1 MNQISFDALI
11 VAAGRPRQDSGFSP
25 AQRLGSLSVIRRIIH
40 TFRQAGAS
48 TILIVT
54 GYQARN
60 LEKHLARSGVIC
72 VRNDAWE
79 TTDMMYSVKLG
90 LSRFKDQDGS
100 LLLTPADIPLF
111 TLSTVRKLL
120 QSGAP
125 LAVPGIG
132 GRNGHPLLISK
143 HLIPQLLSYEGTL
156 GLKDAVIKTGIPKKV
171 VEVYDEGVLI
181 DVENERE
188 YDTLLER
195 HNRQPF
201 CPRVMVSLERE
212 LPFIDRDSAMLLR
225 LVEQVHSVR
234 RACSLMGISYSKGWK
249 ILNEMEL
256 QSGITMIKRKA
267 GGQTGGSTEL
277 TSKGLAFLKRF
288 EQYEKNISL
297 FAASEFYRM
306 FPEMGEQSEMIQ
318 TTKKDKCEESI

>member
-1 MNQISFDALI
+1 MNQIPFDALI
-11 VAAGRPRQDSGFSP
+11 VAAGKPRQDSSFYP
-25 AQRLGSLSVIRRIIH
+25 ARNLGSLSVIRRIIH

-48 TILIVT
+48 TILVVT
-54 GYQARN
+54 GYQAKD
-60 LEKHLARSGVIC
+60 LEKHLARSSVIC
-72 VRNDAWE
+72 IRNDAWE

-90 LSRFKDQDGS
+90 LLRFQDGDGN

-111 TLSTVRKLL
+111 TLSTVKKLL

-156 GLKDAVIKTGIPKKV
+156 GLRDAVLKTGVPKKV
-171 VEVYDEGVLI
+171 IEVYDEGVLF
-181 DVENERE
+181 DVENETE

-212 LPFIDRDSAMLLR
+212 LPFFDRDAAMLLR

-234 RACSLMGISYSKGWK
+234 KACSLMGISYSKGWK

-256 QSGITMIKRKA
+256 QSGITKIKRKA
-267 GGQTGGSTEL
+267 GVQTGGSTEL

-288 EQYEKNISL
+288 EQFEKNISR
-297 FAASEFYRM
+297 FAASEFYRI
-306 FPEMGEQSEMIQ
+306 FPDMRDNDE
-318 TTKKDKCEESI
+318 